1 MASRLAC
8 LDFKQIICSVAA
20 ALSTVT
26 MAITLILLLPVIG
39 ALTVLIGEV
48 CVLAGVLLCLRR
60 LLLLSMAV
68 ITLLH
73 VHVLHATHLFGVV
86 SVALEGGSS
95 GDVVAV
101 VSTIGLRSG
110 RRHHRL

>member
-26 MAITLILLLPVIG
+26 LAITLILLRPVIG

-60 LLLLSMAV
+60 LLLSMAV
-68 ITLLH
+68 MTMLH